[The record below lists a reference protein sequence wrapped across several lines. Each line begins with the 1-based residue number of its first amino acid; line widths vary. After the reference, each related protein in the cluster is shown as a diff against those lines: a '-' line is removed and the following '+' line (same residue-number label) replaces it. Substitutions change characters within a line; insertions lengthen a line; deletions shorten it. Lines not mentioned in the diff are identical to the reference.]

1 MHSRSSDTSGASG
14 ASGAGGGRGPTGAR
28 GATGPA
34 GQGPDKSQNPDFDW
48 DIPGGGSPSGGT
60 YEGTREDDLVDEKI
74 DERILRIIGLDDT
87 VGIDYATYRTLL
99 REKMAEGRMGTT
111 TMSNEEVEIITEEWK
126 RVKGKVGRFRVRKG
140 GDGEEGAPGATGGIN
155 SDSFFNK
162 KPPGDAAGV
171 TPDGEDGGGDDKSK
185 WGIAGLVDS
194 IRENVESIA
203 EIVQMQSRLIINDIK
218 RRSRN
223 KEKDQRSK
231 AEGKMEG
238 GGKAIMGMAKKAL
251 APVQSVLDMIVNF
264 FTSIL
269 TGKLLIGLIDWFA
282 NPDNKG
288 KIESLGRFI
297 GDWWPTL
304 LGAFVLFATPLGGV
318 IKFVVGS
325 LIKLTA
331 FMLKKGI
338 PAAMRAIAKNP
349 WAAGALAVGGLAAFG
364 ISKMMGGDKEEGGET
379 QSMSGGGMV
388 EDITIAGRDALDGK
402 DGADGA
408 PGKVQKLE
416 GGGEVIPMTPGV
428 PLYNEGGE
436 ITPQTGERVTG
447 AEPDTQLIAAQ
458 PGEVMMSKDAV
469 SQYGADTL
477 LGMNAAAGGSNVPEM
492 AENVQKMSGGG
503 LVAGA
508 TPEQSDEPISVDL
521 GEKNSETV
529 DLTGG
534 KDGASGADGL
544 TPPPAVAAEAKEEKK
559 GFWGS
564 LGDGLKTAGNIAMN
578 VADPFGIGRGLAK
591 GAANLIGGAVSG
603 AKDALLGD
611 DDGPTV
617 NVSANLVPSTLP
629 ILEERVAKLEFTSK
643 PPEDVP
649 EPPGTETD
657 VEVLPPSME
666 TTTGGG
672 GSTQPDRGLPD
683 FPVVYDSPQRK
694 NNIELYGI
702 VGVK

>member
-1 MHSRSSDTSGASG
+1 
-14 ASGAGGGRGPTGAR
+14 
-28 GATGPA
+28 
-34 GQGPDKSQNPDFDW
+34 
-48 DIPGGGSPSGGT
+48 
-60 YEGTREDDLVDEKI
+60 
-74 DERILRIIGLDDT
+74 
-87 VGIDYATYRTLL
+87 
-99 REKMAEGRMGTT
+99 MAEGRMGTT
-111 TMSNEEVEIITEEWK
+111 TMSNEEVELITEEWK
-126 RVKGKVGRFRVRKG
+126 RVKGKVGRFKVRKG
-140 GDGEEGAPGATGGIN
+140 NAEGDDGAPAGGGGQDF

-162 KPPGDAAGV
+162 KPPGDASGV
-171 TPDGEDGGGDDKSK
+171 TPDGEDGGGGDNLGKG
-185 WGIAGLVDS
+185 GIAGLIDS
-194 IRENVESIA
+194 IRETVESIA

-223 KEKDQRSK
+223 KEKEQRSK

-269 TGKLLIGLIDWFA
+269 VGKLLIGLIDWFA
-282 NPDNKG
+282 NPQNKG

-297 GDWWPTL
+297 GDWWPSL
-304 LGAFVLFATPLGGV
+304 LGAFVLFATPVGGV

-325 LIKLTA
+325 LVKLTA

-349 WAAGALAVGGLAAFG
+349 WAAGALAVGGLAAYG
-364 ISKMMGGDKEEGGET
+364 ISQMGGDKEGEDSGMSEKDKDRLIEIEEIK
-379 QSMSGGGMV
+379 QSLENEDIWPGDAEWDHYDAEENAILGKYSGGGEIV
-388 EDITIAGRDALDGK
+388 PLT
-402 DGADGA
+402 
-408 PGKVQKLE
+408 Q
-416 GGGEVIPMTPGV
+416 GV
-428 PLYNEGGE
+428 PLFNEGGE
-436 ITPQTGERVTG
+436 ITSQTGDKIKG

-458 PGEVMMSKDAV
+458 PGEVMMSRDAV
-469 SQYGADTL
+469 QKYGADTL

-492 AENVQKMSGGG
+492 AEGIQKMSGGG

-508 TPEQSDEPISVDL
+508 TPEQSDAPISVDL
-521 GEKNSETV
+521 REKDSETV

-534 KDGASGADGL
+534 ADGADGL
-544 TPPPAVAAEAKEEKK
+544 TPPPAVAAEAEEEKK

-578 VADPFGIGRGLAK
+578 VADPFGIGRGLVG
-591 GAANLIGGAVSG
+591 GAANLLGGAVEG

-611 DDGPTV
+611 DGGPTV
-617 NVSANLVPSTLP
+617 NVSANLVPSQLP
-629 ILEERVAKLEFTSK
+629 VLEERVAKLEFTSK

-649 EPPGTETD
+649 EPPGTETE